1 MKKNVFAL
9 LLVSMFFAGCGSV
22 APHRIDPEG
31 NQGLT
36 TVNELN
42 FKDWQMGAS
51 KCINSL
57 LQSGVLDKSD
67 GTKAIL
73 MISTIKNSTLQH
85 VNVHQLTKDIRI
97 ALLRSGKAITTTA
110 VSAGG
115 AEDKATRQ
123 VRELRDDEMFNQ
135 RTVKKMGTA
144 IAPDFSLSGEI
155 LQQRTVQGRTEESYF
170 EIQLSLT
177 DLNTGLAVWEDKKRI
192 AKQGTRPAL
201 GF

>member
-1 MKKNVFAL
+1 MKKNIVLAAAL
-9 LLVSMFFAGCGSV
+9 FVLSGCGGM
-22 APHRIDPEG
+22 APRRMDAQG

-42 FKDWQMGAS
+42 FKDWQMAAS

-57 LQSGVLDKSD
+57 LQSGALDKKD
-67 GTKAIL
+67 GTKAVI
-73 MISTIKNSTLQH
+73 MMSTIKNDTLQH
-85 VNVHQLTKDIRI
+85 VDVDELTKDIRI
-97 ALLRSGKAITTTA
+97 ALNRSGKALFTTA
-110 VSAGG
+110 VSAKG

-135 RTVKKMGTA
+135 KTVKKMGTA
-144 IAPDFSLSGEI
+144 IAPDFSLSGKI
-155 LQQRTVQGRTEESYF
+155 LQQRTVQGKIEESYF

-192 AKQGTRPAL
+192 LKQGSRASV
-201 GF
+201 GY